1 MRKLTCLLLVL
12 VLTFS
17 LFTLTAF
24 ADGDKAEQENPI
36 PVSTLDI
43 ATVPDYT
50 GSDYIVLNDNV
61 PDFYLWQITK
71 TPYVRFSAFDEL
83 GRTGAGMACLGKETL
98 PAEVRGE
105 IGDIRPTGWHTERY
119 DDLIEDRYLYNR
131 AHVLGYIQ
139 KTHLF
144 RAGEYICSRCGASYG
159 KPYKVCPNC
168 PSEMGKSKYDPSW
181 VDEAAGLS
189 ALLDDDW

>member
-98 PAEVRGE
+98 PAEVRARSG
-105 IGDIRPTGWHTERY
+105 ISGQQGGIQSATMIRSRIDISITARMCSAICFPAITTLR
-119 DDLIEDRYLYNR
+119 R
-131 AHVLGYIQ
+131 
-139 KTHLF
+139 
-144 RAGEYICSRCGASYG
+144 ICSR
-159 KPYKVCPNC
+159 V
-168 PSEMGKSKYDPSW
+168 
-181 VDEAAGLS
+181 
-189 ALLDDDW
+189 LDI